1 MEEGDPPPG
10 CIMSIAQGPYS
21 KVHSWTIPVG
31 MQGLS
36 LNWTRKWLREVMWKE
51 REVVEVLTG
60 MDVEDTR

>member
-1 MEEGDPPPG
+1 
-10 CIMSIAQGPYS
+10 
-21 KVHSWTIPVG
+21 